1 VYTDFSKLRNIGIS
15 AHIDS
20 GKTTLTERIL
30 FYTKRIHA
38 IHEVKGKDGV
48 GATMD
53 SMELERERGIT
64 IASAATHCEWKGLH
78 FNIIDTPG
86 HVDFTI
92 EVERSLRVLDGAV
105 LVLCAV
111 AGVQSQSLTVDRQM
125 RRYKVP
131 RLAFV
136 NKCDRTG
143 ANPLR
148 VKDQLREKLQHNP
161 VLMQLPIGMEDKFEG
176 VVDLVTMKAYRF
188 LGDDGEDIRES
199 DIPAEMQAD
208 AQKAREEML
217 DAASMYSDELTEA
230 ILEERVTPELI
241 KAAIRKGTISLQLTP
256 VFMGS
261 AYKNKAVQKLLDG
274 VVDYLPDPT
283 EVVNEALDLSKDE
296 EKVVLSIDN
305 DKPTVALA
313 FKLEDGR
320 YGQLTYLRIY
330 QGKLA
335 RDSFITNMRTGK
347 DHRVGR
353 LVRMHADQMEDI
365 DAAGAGDIVA
375 MFGIECNSG
384 DTFTD
389 GTVKLNMTS
398 MHVPE
403 PVIALSIKPVDSK
416 SEINMSKALR
426 RFTREDPTFRA
437 GIDEES
443 SETVIR
449 GMGELHLEVY
459 IERMKREYNAVVV
472 ASPPQVAYRETVGQ
486 RAEFAYTHKKQTGG
500 SGQFGRVC
508 GYLEPCAEK
517 DFEFVDDVVGG
528 AIPREFIS
536 SVEKGFRSM
545 LPKGRVLGFPVV
557 NVRVCINDGAS
568 HAVDSSDIAFQE
580 AARGAWREAFDKAKP
595 KLLEPIMRVVVEGPA
610 EFSGSILGTLMQRR
624 AMIIGSMEDAG
635 MAKIEAEVPLAEM
648 FGYSTTLRS
657 STQGKAD
664 FTMEFSRYL
673 PVPAATAE
681 ELITKA
687 KNKDAKGKDAAA
699 QAGKK

>member
-1 VYTDFSKLRNIGIS
+1 
-15 AHIDS
+15 
-20 GKTTLTERIL
+20 
-30 FYTKRIHA
+30 
-38 IHEVKGKDGV
+38 
-48 GATMD
+48 
-53 SMELERERGIT
+53 
-64 IASAATHCEWKGLH
+64 
-78 FNIIDTPG
+78 
-86 HVDFTI
+86 
-92 EVERSLRVLDGAV
+92 VLDGAV

-161 VLMQLPIGMEDKFEG
+161 VLMQLPIGVEDKFEG

-188 LGDDGEDIRES
+188 GGEDGQEVMES
-199 DIPAEMQAD
+199 EIPAELVAE
-208 AQKAREEML
+208 AQRAREEML
-217 DAASMYSDELTEA
+217 DAASMFSDELTEA

-241 KAAIRKGTISLQLTP
+241 KRAVRKGTIDLKLTP

-283 EVVNEALDLSKDE
+283 EVVNEALDLGKDE
-296 EKVVLSIDN
+296 EKVVLAIDN

-330 QGKLA
+330 QGTLS
-335 RDSFITNMRTGK
+335 RDNFITNMRTGK

-353 LVRMHADQMEDI
+353 LVRMHSDEMEDI

-375 MFGIECNSG
+375 MFGIECNTG

-403 PVIALSIKPVDSK
+403 PVISLSIKPVDAK
-416 SEINMSKALR
+416 SENNMTKALR

-443 SETVIR
+443 NETIIR
-449 GMGELHLEVY
+449 GMGELHLDVY
-459 IERMKREYNAVVV
+459 IERMKREYNAVVQV
-472 ASPPQVAYRETVGQ
+472 SPPQVAYRETVGQ
-486 RAEFAYTHKKQTGG
+486 RADFAYTHKKQTGG

-508 GYLEPCAEK
+508 GYLEPCEK
-517 DFEFVDDVVGG
+517 DFEFVDDVTGG
-528 AIPREFIS
+528 SIPREFINA
-536 SVEKGFRSM
+536 VEKGFRSM
-545 LPKGRVLGFPVV
+545 QGKGRLLGFPVV
-557 NVRVCINDGAS
+557 NVRVVVNDGAS

-580 AARGAWREAFDKAKP
+580 AARGAWREAFDRARP
-595 KLLEPIMRVVVEGPA
+595 KLLEPIMKVVVEGPS
-610 EFSGSILGTLMQRR
+610 EFSGGILGTLMQRR
-624 AMIIGSMEDAG
+624 AMIIGSQEDAG

-681 ELITKA
+681 ELLA
-687 KNKDAKGKDAAA
+687 KAKGKDAA

>member
-1 VYTDFSKLRNIGIS
+1 MYTDFSKLRNIGIS

-30 FYTKRIHA
+30 FYTNRIHA

-53 SMELERERGIT
+53 SMDLERERGIT

-143 ANPLR
+143 ANPIR

-161 VLMQLPIGMEDKFEG
+161 VLMQLPIGLEDKFDG
-176 VVDLVTMKAYRF
+176 VVDLVTMKAYKF
-188 LGDDGEDIRES
+188 TGSDGQNIVEEE
-199 DIPAEMQAD
+199 IPADMVAD

-217 DAASMYSDELTEA
+217 DAASMFSDELTEA
-230 ILEERVTPELI
+230 ILEERVTPDLI
-241 KAAIRKGTISLQLTP
+241 KKAVRKGTIELKLTP

-283 EVVNEALDLSKDE
+283 EVVNEALDLTKDE
-296 EKVVLSIDN
+296 EKVVLTIDN

-365 DAAGAGDIVA
+365 DAAGSGDIVA

-403 PVIALSIKPVDSK
+403 PVIALSIKPVDNK
-416 SEINMSKALR
+416 SENNMSKALR

-443 SETVIR
+443 GETIIR

-459 IERMKREYNAVVV
+459 IERMKREYNAVVQ

-486 RAEFAYTHKKQTGG
+486 RADFAYTHKKQTGG

-508 GYLEPCAEK
+508 GYLEPCEAQ
-517 DFEFVDDVVGG
+517 FEFVDEVVGG

-545 LPKGRVLGFPVV
+545 LAKGRLLGFPVV
-557 NVRVCINDGAS
+557 NVRVVINDGAS

-580 AARGAWREAFDKAKP
+580 AARGAWREAFDRAKP

-610 EFSGSILGTLMQRR
+610 EFSGGILGTLMQRR
-624 AMIIGSMEDAG
+624 AMIIGSQEDAG
-635 MAKIEAEVPLAEM
+635 MAKVEAEVPLAEM

-681 ELITKA
+681 ELLA
-687 KNKDAKGKDAAA
+687 KAKGKDAA